1 MPAFTFTSPQG
12 KSYTVEGPEG
22 ATKEQAFGILQQQ
35 LAGPKMGPKDIPDSA
50 PQGAP
55 GASPPVQENRGLPEK
70 IEGALEAGASMA
82 SSATTGLLG
91 RAGGMLGGLAGQ
103 VATGQLGTQEGAAGV
118 ARTAEEGAQKMTF
131 SPSNL
136 SAQDYLGMVQRA
148 IEISKIEGLG
158 PTEALAMASAPAKQA
173 ATQAGKAVAPEV
185 AALKGIPGKI
195 ADLVTPTPSKEI
207 EALAAK
213 AEGMGIELRPD
224 MLSNNRI
231 AKMMGEALEQV
242 PLSGS
247 KAEQRQIAFNTALT
261 KIIGGD
267 DKAKRLTPD
276 VFDQAMTASGEKIG
290 QISKETP
297 ITVSPELKQT
307 FTNRVLEAEKFETAD
322 VAKIVKNY
330 VTELGA
336 AATDTGVIPGEQ
348 FRKINSKLGR
358 QIRSTNN
365 GDLKNAL
372 YGLQQEMHDAL
383 ESNIK
388 SPERLAELKDARFK
402 YAMGKIIEPLVAKA
416 KGGDISPAG
425 LMGAVT
431 SDSAKKT
438 MMARG
443 RGGEIGDLAR
453 IGQAFLKEPPSSGT
467 GERLGAY
474 SLLTAG
480 TVAEPHTA
488 AGLVTAA
495 NLYNRL
501 GPALTKRAIRRRSID
516 PAENQPW
523 SGTDPVSRLSE

>member
-1 MPAFTFTSPQG
+1 MPFDLATAKP
-12 KSYTVEGPEG
+12 VEGG
-22 ATKEQAFGILQQQ
+22 GFDLSTAT
-35 LAGPKMGPKDIPDSA
+35 PVMGPKDVPDSA
-50 PQGAP
+50 PA
-55 GASPPVQENRGLPEK
+55 ASKQYQPSPSAQSTLGRLGSLLPDPSK
-70 IEGALEAGASMA
+70 VEGMLEAGLSMGSA
-82 SSATTGLLG
+82 ATTGLLG
-91 RAGGMLGGLAGQ
+91 RAGGTLGGIAGQ
-103 VATGQLGTQEGAAGV
+103 VATGQLGSQQGSAEAA
-118 ARTAEEGAQKMTF
+118 RSAEEGAQKMTF
-131 SPSNL
+131 TPANL
-136 SAQDYLGMVQRA
+136 HASEYLDMVQRA
-148 IEISKIEGLG
+148 IEISKVEGLG
-158 PTEALAMASAPAKQA
+158 PTEALALASTPAKASAAQV
-173 ATQAGKAVAPEV
+173 GK
-185 AALKGIPGKI
+185 IPGKVAGKV
-195 ADLVTPTPSKEI
+195 ADVLTPTPSKEI

-213 AEGMGIELRPD
+213 AESMGIELRPD

-247 KAEQRQIAFNTALT
+247 KAEQRQIAFNSALT

-276 VFDQAMTASGEKIG
+276 VFDRAMTASGEKIG

-297 ITVSPELKQT
+297 ITIDSDLRNQ
-307 FTNRVLEAEKFETAD
+307 FNQRVLDASKFETAD
-322 VAKIVKNY
+322 VARIVSNY
-330 VTELGA
+330 VQDLDA
-336 AATDTGVIPGEQ
+336 AAGPGGVIPGEV
-348 FRKINSKLGR
+348 FRKLNSKIGR

-372 YGLQQEMHDAL
+372 YELQQDMHDAL
-383 ESNIK
+383 EKNIK

-416 KGGDISPAG
+416 KGGDISPQG

-431 SDSAKKT
+431 SDSSKKT

-443 RGGEIGDLAR
+443 RAGEIGDLAR

-501 GPALTKRAIRRRSID
+501 GPALTKRAVKRRSID

-523 SGTDPVSRLSE
+523 SGADPVNRLTE